1 MMMGTA
7 VLTGTTSCVSDLDQY
22 PHTETTSKDVYTSL
36 ANYEAVLGKIYAAM
50 VTSGQGKGGDNK
62 DMESVLN
69 AGSGFDYMRMFINM
83 QECGTDEFAST
94 WLTGEQTTG
103 LTYLS
108 WDANDAWVSDM
119 YYRIYYNIAL
129 CNEFLRNANNANF
142 SGADAEKM
150 KEYKAEVRF
159 MRALFYYHA
168 LDFYRNIPMVTEND
182 PVGSY
187 IPPRYTPQQTF
198 DYIESELKDCVG
210 DMLPASTCPYGQA
223 SQGAAYTLL
232 AKLYLNSEVY
242 TGVAKYAECKEAC
255 EKVMD
260 MGYSLESDYSKL
272 FNADNDK
279 RTNEIIFALPVS
291 AEHTVSWGSSTY
303 KELAREHRRQFDI
316 PVIGITGT
324 NGKTTT
330 KELVSAVL
338 AKKYRVLHTEAN
350 YNNDVGVPRTLLQ
363 ITPEHEIAVV
373 EMGASHPGD
382 IQQLVDYVEPTCGMI
397 TNVGR
402 AHLEGFGSFEGVK
415 RTKGELYD
423 FMRAHGALLFL
434 NESDADLME
443 MAAERQF
450 DRVVTYGTDSTA
462 DVRGTLISCAPFLH
476 FSFQAAAALTPQP
489 LEVRSQLIGSYNMSN
504 MLAAIAIGLHFGVS
518 PQDAA
523 QALED
528 YQPSNN
534 RSQLTVT
541 DRNRLIVD
549 AYNANPSSMAAAIE
563 NFRLTEADHKMAIL
577 GDMRELGEA
586 SAEEHQRIVDLLERD
601 GFHDVWLV
609 GPEFAATN
617 TAYRT
622 FPDVEAVRRAIAEE
636 LPSGRTI
643 LIKGS
648 NGIRL
653 FELPALL

>member
-1 MMMGTA
+1 MKLKNILYSMMLGTA

-22 PHTETTSKDVYTSL
+22 PHTETTSKNVYTSL

-69 AGSGFDYMRMFINM
+69 SGSGFDYMRMFINM

-129 CNEFLRNANNANF
+129 CNEFLRNANSASF
-142 SGADAEKM
+142 SGADAEKL

-182 PVGSY
+182 PVGSF

-255 EKVMD
+255 EKVMN

-291 AEHTVSWGSSTY
+291 AEHTVSWGASTY
-303 KELAREHRRQFDI
+303 LVCGQVSMSNANQNVADYGVTAGWSEFRLRPEFVDKFTQTDIDGSGDQRCKFFTNGQSKDISDMTTETAGYLSEKWSNLKDDGSTASNTGDAGVDTDFPLFRLADVYLMYAECVVRTVKDKKEWDDWAGGSDAESDSRKKGAIYWINKVRERSNTSDVWSSNFADDDAFLQFILDERARELYHEGYRRTDLIRYGQFTTNKYIWQWKGGVHDGQAVDSKYNIYPI
-316 PVIGITGT
+316 PNT
-324 NGKTTT
+324 
-330 KELVSAVL
+330 EL
-338 AKKYRVLHTEAN
+338 T
-350 YNNDVGVPRTLLQ
+350 
-363 ITPEHEIAVV
+363 
-373 EMGASHPGD
+373 
-382 IQQLVDYVEPTCGMI
+382 
-397 TNVGR
+397 
-402 AHLEGFGSFEGVK
+402 
-415 RTKGELYD
+415 
-423 FMRAHGALLFL
+423 
-434 NESDADLME
+434 
-443 MAAERQF
+443 
-450 DRVVTYGTDSTA
+450 
-462 DVRGTLISCAPFLH
+462 
-476 FSFQAAAALTPQP
+476 
-489 LEVRSQLIGSYNMSN
+489 
-504 MLAAIAIGLHFGVS
+504 
-518 PQDAA
+518 
-523 QALED
+523 
-528 YQPSNN
+528 
-534 RSQLTVT
+534 
-541 DRNRLIVD
+541 
-549 AYNANPSSMAAAIE
+549 ANP
-563 NFRLTEADHKMAIL
+563 NLHND
-577 GDMRELGEA
+577 
-586 SAEEHQRIVDLLERD
+586 
-601 GFHDVWLV
+601 
-609 GPEFAATN
+609 N
-617 TAYRT
+617 Y
-622 FPDVEAVRRAIAEE
+622 
-636 LPSGRTI
+636 
-643 LIKGS
+643 
-648 NGIRL
+648 
-653 FELPALL
+653 

>member
-1 MMMGTA
+1 MKLKNILYSMMMGTA

-36 ANYEAVLGKIYAAM
+36 ANYEAVLGKIYASM

-62 DMESVLN
+62 DMSSVLN
-69 AGSGFDYMRMFINM
+69 NGSGFDYMRMFINM

-129 CNEFLRNANNANF
+129 CNEFLRNANSASF

-255 EKVMD
+255 EKVMN

-291 AEHTVSWGSSTY
+291 AEHTVSWGASTY
-303 KELAREHRRQFDI
+303 LVCGQLSMSNANQNVADFGATSGWSEFRLRPEFVDKFTQADIDGDDNGDKRCKFFTNGQSKDITDMTTETAGYLSEKWSNLKDDGTTASNTGDAGVDTDFPLFRLADVYLMYAECVVRTGDDWDNWAGGSDAESDSRKKGAIYWINKVRERAYGIDENGNPKGQVWKENFSSKDAFLQFILDERARELYHEGYRRTDLIRFGEFTTSKYIWQWKGGTHDGQAVDSKYNIYPI
-316 PVIGITGT
+316 PNT
-324 NGKTTT
+324 
-330 KELVSAVL
+330 EL
-338 AKKYRVLHTEAN
+338 T
-350 YNNDVGVPRTLLQ
+350 
-363 ITPEHEIAVV
+363 
-373 EMGASHPGD
+373 
-382 IQQLVDYVEPTCGMI
+382 
-397 TNVGR
+397 
-402 AHLEGFGSFEGVK
+402 
-415 RTKGELYD
+415 
-423 FMRAHGALLFL
+423 
-434 NESDADLME
+434 
-443 MAAERQF
+443 
-450 DRVVTYGTDSTA
+450 
-462 DVRGTLISCAPFLH
+462 
-476 FSFQAAAALTPQP
+476 
-489 LEVRSQLIGSYNMSN
+489 
-504 MLAAIAIGLHFGVS
+504 
-518 PQDAA
+518 
-523 QALED
+523 
-528 YQPSNN
+528 
-534 RSQLTVT
+534 
-541 DRNRLIVD
+541 
-549 AYNANPSSMAAAIE
+549 ANP
-563 NFRLTEADHKMAIL
+563 NLHND
-577 GDMRELGEA
+577 
-586 SAEEHQRIVDLLERD
+586 
-601 GFHDVWLV
+601 
-609 GPEFAATN
+609 N
-617 TAYRT
+617 Y
-622 FPDVEAVRRAIAEE
+622 
-636 LPSGRTI
+636 
-643 LIKGS
+643 
-648 NGIRL
+648 
-653 FELPALL
+653 

>member
-1 MMMGTA
+1 MKLKNILYSMMMGTA

-62 DMESVLN
+62 DMASVLN
-69 AGSGFDYMRMFINM
+69 SGSGFDYMRMFINM

-108 WDANDAWVSDM
+108 WDANDAWISDM

-129 CNEFLRNANNANF
+129 CNEFLRNANSSSF
-142 SGADAEKM
+142 SGADAEKL

-168 LDFYRNIPMVTEND
+168 LDFFRNIPMVTEND
-182 PVGSY
+182 PVGSF

-291 AEHTVSWGSSTY
+291 AEHTVSWGASTY
-303 KELAREHRRQFDI
+303 LVCGQLSMSNANQNVADFGATSGWSEFRLRPEFVDKFTQADIDGDDNGDKRCKFFTNGQSKDITDMTTETAGYLSEKWSNLKDDGTTASNTGDAGVDTDFPLFRLADVYLMYAECVVRTGDDWDNWAGGSDAESDSRKKGAIYWINKVRERAYGIDENGNPKGQVWKENFSSKDAFLQFILDERARELYHEGYRRTDLIRYGQFTTNKYIWQWKGGVHDGQAVDSKYNIYPI
-316 PVIGITGT
+316 PNT
-324 NGKTTT
+324 
-330 KELVSAVL
+330 EL
-338 AKKYRVLHTEAN
+338 T
-350 YNNDVGVPRTLLQ
+350 
-363 ITPEHEIAVV
+363 
-373 EMGASHPGD
+373 
-382 IQQLVDYVEPTCGMI
+382 
-397 TNVGR
+397 
-402 AHLEGFGSFEGVK
+402 
-415 RTKGELYD
+415 
-423 FMRAHGALLFL
+423 
-434 NESDADLME
+434 
-443 MAAERQF
+443 
-450 DRVVTYGTDSTA
+450 
-462 DVRGTLISCAPFLH
+462 
-476 FSFQAAAALTPQP
+476 
-489 LEVRSQLIGSYNMSN
+489 
-504 MLAAIAIGLHFGVS
+504 
-518 PQDAA
+518 
-523 QALED
+523 
-528 YQPSNN
+528 
-534 RSQLTVT
+534 
-541 DRNRLIVD
+541 
-549 AYNANPSSMAAAIE
+549 ANP
-563 NFRLTEADHKMAIL
+563 NLHND
-577 GDMRELGEA
+577 
-586 SAEEHQRIVDLLERD
+586 
-601 GFHDVWLV
+601 
-609 GPEFAATN
+609 N
-617 TAYRT
+617 Y
-622 FPDVEAVRRAIAEE
+622 
-636 LPSGRTI
+636 
-643 LIKGS
+643 
-648 NGIRL
+648 
-653 FELPALL
+653 